1 MGPFGRPA
9 VQQARPTPGAGPS
22 TQPEDLEGR
31 LVDLIR
37 RDAVRIPPFPAVAFQ
52 LSRLLA
58 DEKSTLEELS
68 KVAGADQIVAAG
80 LLRAAKTAAQSRG
93 SDQLSLAKAIARLGA
108 KETQRL
114 VFAITFG
121 GLTRTPG
128 PLHEAREKIWRDSV
142 VCAFVAADLAQRRG
156 LARDELFLCGLLH
169 DFGKIVVMSAVEEL
183 LRAESPALAAC
194 AMDVVE
200 RFHVEIGLVTATRW
214 GLPEALIDAMARH
227 HLPPAAAAKPEI
239 IEVLA
244 IADAVAHLIDAAP
257 GVTALDVGAIPY
269 LRPKEGA
276 WLVELIAQLPGRVAG
291 LLNLGAA
298 GDAAAASTL
307 QQHHHDRWREVSFPA
322 IVREDRP
329 ITFEVRF
336 VHSQGFVIAGPV
348 ALVENHLHAFEL
360 CPSEESLA
368 LWGFSRLTLKDGAAF
383 VMDIKPFATAGAA
396 FESLRAMLS
405 PVPAPKG

>member
-1 MGPFGRPA
+1 M
-9 VQQARPTPGAGPS
+9 QNARPTPGA
-22 TQPEDLEGR
+22 DLSAQLEHLEQG

-128 PLHEAREKIWRDSV
+128 PMHEAREQIWRDSV

-183 LRAESPALAAC
+183 LGATSPALAPY

-227 HLPPAAAAKPEI
+227 HLPPAAAARPEI

-244 IADAVAHLIDAAP
+244 TADAVAHLIDASL
-257 GVTALDVGAIPY
+257 GVTVPDVGAFPY
-269 LRPKEGA
+269 LRPNEGA
-276 WLVELIAQLPGRVAG
+276 WLVELVAQLPARVAS
-291 LLNLGAA
+291 LLNLGTPGGVAQV
-298 GDAAAASTL
+298 ASL
-307 QQHHHDRWREVSFPA
+307 QEHHRDRWREVSFPA
-322 IVREDRP
+322 IVREDRA

-336 VHSQGFVIAGPV
+336 VHSQGFVIAGPI
-348 ALVENHLHAFEL
+348 ALVENHLHSFEL
-360 CPSEESLA
+360 CPSESSIA
-368 LWGFSRLTLKDGAAF
+368 LWGFSRLTLKDGGAF
-383 VMDIKPFATAGAA
+383 VMDIKPFASAGSA
-396 FESLRAMLS
+396 FESLRALLS
-405 PVPAPKG
+405 PSPAAAG